1 MTNEELVREIQ
12 AGDETLYTVLWE
24 QVERFVAQQANRTA
38 RTLTDR
44 PAADYDDL
52 YQSGY
57 EAMRKAVESFEPARD
72 KSFIGWF
79 AFYLKR
85 AFAEAADYRKASPRT
100 MSLDAPIQGTEDL
113 TLADTIPDPT
123 DHYED
128 AEQTIWQE
136 QLRSE
141 LEQAMDT
148 LPEVERETICRRFWQ
163 GETLKEISERE
174 GVTATR
180 IRQREWSA
188 LCKLRHPRHRKRLEQ
203 FLGERVGYYRHVG
216 LERFQTTGISAV
228 EELVLMR
235 ERMEAEKGEGGYV
248 CEPCTAQRF
257 ECGSQDSHPR
267 PQNRGGGTAK
277 GDSDSESS

>member
-12 AGDETLYTVLWE
+12 AGDETLYAVLWE
-24 QVERFVAQQANRTA
+24 QVERFVSQQANRTA

-57 EAMRKAVESFEPARD
+57 EAMRKAAETFEPARE
-72 KSFIGWF
+72 KSFIGWY
-79 AFYLKR
+79 AYYLKS
-85 AFAEAADYRKASPRT
+85 AFAEAADYRKASPST
-100 MSLDAPIQGTEDL
+100 VSLDALIAGAEDL

-141 LEQAMDT
+141 LEQALDT
-148 LPEVERETICRRFWQ
+148 LPEAEQDTVRRRFWQ

-174 GVTATR
+174 GVTPSR
-180 IRQREWSA
+180 IRQREYSA
-188 LCKLRHPRHRKRLEQ
+188 LCKLRRHRRRLEQ

-216 LERFQTTGISAV
+216 VDRFQTTGTSAV

-235 ERMEAEKGEGGYV
+235 ERELEAWTKRGEI
-248 CEPCTAQRF
+248 
-257 ECGSQDSHPR
+257 GS
-267 PQNRGGGTAK
+267 
-277 GDSDSESS
+277 

>member
-1 MTNEELVREIQ
+1 MTNEELAREIQ
-12 AGDETLYTVLWE
+12 AGDEALYAVLWE

-57 EAMRKAVESFEPARD
+57 EAMRKAAETFEPARE

-85 AFAEAADYRKASPRT
+85 AFAETAGYRSGKPHT
-100 MSLDAPIQGTEDL
+100 VSLDALIAGAEDL

-123 DHYED
+123 DHYEA

-141 LEQAMDT
+141 LEQAINT
-148 LPEVERETICRRFWQ
+148 LPEVEQDTVRRRFWK
-163 GETLKEISERE
+163 GETLKRISE
-174 GVTATR
+174 GVGVSYQR
-180 IRQREWSA
+180 VRQREVDA
-188 LCKLRHPRHRKRLEQ
+188 LRKLRHPRHRKRLEQ
-203 FLGERVGYYRHVG
+203 FLGERVGYYRHVSVD
-216 LERFQTTGISAV
+216 RFQTTGTSAV

-235 ERMEAEKGEGGYV
+235 ERELEAWTKRGEI
-248 CEPCTAQRF
+248 
-257 ECGSQDSHPR
+257 GS
-267 PQNRGGGTAK
+267 
-277 GDSDSESS
+277 